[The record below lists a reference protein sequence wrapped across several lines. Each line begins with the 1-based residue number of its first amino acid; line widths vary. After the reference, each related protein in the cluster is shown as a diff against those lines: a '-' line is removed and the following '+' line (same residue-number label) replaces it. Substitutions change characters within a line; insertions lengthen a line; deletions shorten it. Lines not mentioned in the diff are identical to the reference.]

1 MVRKALLPVGSQQDS
16 WHLLARLLGAP
27 DPERTAPPGRARL
40 KAPLSFHFLSA
51 GHDSAH
57 AVCVTGR
64 LNRATT
70 WVPLEKTQSIRRVQ
84 GPLQRPLGL
93 ATVHVDV
100 AGKRTRAEFRDREV
114 EEADQLVAE
123 LTALSRSARQ
133 RTPQPLPAPRR
144 RRRTRQAGTP
154 TRPAATS
161 SATGTRAAG
170 PSTWPTAGGEARTR
184 LRPRREAHREIA
196 RWSGSPSCR
205 RASWSASTSYSGI
218 RLCHS
223 RRATRSS
230 RRARCEPRQR

>member
-1 MVRKALLPVGSQQDS
+1 M
-16 WHLLARLLGAP
+16 LGAP

-64 LNRATT
+64 INRATT

-100 AGKRTRAEFRDREV
+100 AGKRARAEFRDREV

-133 RTPQPLPAPRR
+133 RRPEALPGTGGRR
-144 RRRTRQAGTP
+144 RSLRLVPGP
-154 TRPAATS
+154 GGSP
-161 SATGTRAAG
+161 RAALLARG
-170 PSTWPTAGGEARTR
+170 PLDRARGR
-184 LRPRREAHREIA
+184 RREAELGRGYA
-196 RWSGSPSCR
+196 RAVKRIGK
-205 RASWSASTSYSGI
+205 
-218 RLCHS
+218 
-223 RRATRSS
+223 
-230 RRARCEPRQR
+230 